1 MMSTEKKQQELS
13 DGRIG
18 GQKKNKTIN
27 KKAEKRRKRSQ
38 SGGGGSSKK
47 RKRSLTKEK
56 EVRLRDK
63 CATFAKRIEN
73 SEEETNVK
81 NAWSELSELLSSWLN
96 GSKSL
101 EEVSRAFDSKSVP
114 ETSSS
119 SLDSSKTDNGNAVQ
133 DNGIEHVIDAFK
145 TAKQGSTLPF
155 TLMTK
160 KKNGSDNFHTECTLD
175 ENNGVFK
182 SKEGEVILNDKIEW
196 IMRTGKNGKRHVIE
210 FPENEA
216 EINSWLTKVLGD
228 AWKTPQD
235 LKKDLLDALGNKFK
249 GGGEDYISDLVT
261 VQGLNNMN
269 HLSFEPVCD
278 RSSCL
283 CVTGE
288 SSAGKTYYVQ
298 HHVRQHATL
307 GGDKTFEAALYLSL
321 DKHTASRTFGSSLE
335 RSKTEKELHKI
346 IEMIRAIIKGIPGFD
361 TNDKQ
366 KEIDYE
372 LGNIQTHLFQSRTV
386 GALELIGKLIS
397 DSFSKELT
405 GYRGKN
411 STL

>member
-38 SGGGGSSKK
+38 SGGVGSSKK

-160 KKNGSDNFHTECTLD
+160 KRMEATIFTLSVLWMKTM
-175 ENNGVFK
+175 EY
-182 SKEGEVILNDKIEW
+182 LNQ
-196 IMRTGKNGKRHVIE
+196 R
-210 FPENEA
+210 
-216 EINSWLTKVLGD
+216 
-228 AWKTPQD
+228 
-235 LKKDLLDALGNKFK
+235 
-249 GGGEDYISDLVT
+249 
-261 VQGLNNMN
+261 
-269 HLSFEPVCD
+269 
-278 RSSCL
+278 
-283 CVTGE
+283 
-288 SSAGKTYYVQ
+288 
-298 HHVRQHATL
+298 
-307 GGDKTFEAALYLSL
+307 
-321 DKHTASRTFGSSLE
+321 
-335 RSKTEKELHKI
+335 
-346 IEMIRAIIKGIPGFD
+346 
-361 TNDKQ
+361 
-366 KEIDYE
+366 
-372 LGNIQTHLFQSRTV
+372 
-386 GALELIGKLIS
+386 
-397 DSFSKELT
+397 
-405 GYRGKN
+405 RGK
-411 STL
+411 